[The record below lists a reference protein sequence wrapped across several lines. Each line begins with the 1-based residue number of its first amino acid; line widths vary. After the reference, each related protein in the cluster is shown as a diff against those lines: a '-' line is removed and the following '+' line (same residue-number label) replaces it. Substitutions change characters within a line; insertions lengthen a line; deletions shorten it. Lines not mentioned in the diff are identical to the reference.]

1 MAACQPIRTAT
12 GTASSVGSAQD
23 HAKPRQRNAT
33 ASTAP
38 TATPATASSPAV
50 RTTSANRTI
59 GTTGTPAVADRT
71 ALPDQPVTA
80 TRSHLDQPAPDTLD
94 RTESLIT
101 HQVLTRVH

>member
-1 MAACQPIRTAT
+1 M
-12 GTASSVGSAQD
+12 ASSVGNAQD
-23 HAKPRQRNAT
+23 HAKPHQRSTTAT
-33 ASTAP
+33 TAP
-38 TATPATASSPAV
+38 TATPATANSPAV

-71 ALPDQPVTA
+71 ALPDQPVAA
-80 TRSHLDQPAPDTLD
+80 TRSHLDPPAPDSLN